1 MTLVG
6 QGREGVDAMAKVVVL
21 GASFAGLL
29 AGAAAARAGH
39 DVILLERD
47 TPPAEAVARDGVP
60 QGRQPHVL
68 LHRGLL
74 AIEELLPGIEDDLLA
89 LGGVRFNTGMM
100 PWLGEYGWMP
110 QRDWAYEII
119 SLSRPLLEQAV
130 RERVCVLPRVELR
143 SGVTATGL
151 RQRTSGWEVLVR
163 DDSAVTAD
171 LVVDASGRSSRL
183 PLWLAE
189 LGVRVPEPVVVEA
202 RVGYSSRTYRGRV
215 PLRTGIVVAST
226 PDTQAGALALAV
238 EDDRWLVSA
247 VGFGNRRPGRTPAEF
262 DAFLA
267 GLRDPVM
274 VDLTSALEPEGDI
287 AVHRQTGNRR
297 YAYGRVGDWRPG
309 LLAVGDAMCAFNP
322 VYGQGIT
329 EAACQAALLAS
340 ALREPPTT
348 LAGTRRLQRRLG
360 AVAELPWSVATSE
373 DLRMPSSEGRQN
385 RPQRLASVWTRRL
398 AQLSTGGDESCTR
411 AFSAVYHLMG
421 SPLLLFSPPVLRA
434 IARSL
439 VGGVPR
445 PGSRPAVLDAL
456 RTGGADA
463 LNLDEGETGGP
474 APDGASVVGPPA
486 SLPL

>member
-1 MTLVG
+1 
-6 QGREGVDAMAKVVVL
+6 MAKIVVL

-29 AGAAAARAGH
+29 AGAAASRAGH
-39 DVILLERD
+39 DVTVLERD

-68 LHRGLL
+68 LHRGLM
-74 AIEELLPGIEDDLLA
+74 AIEELLPGIEQDLLA

-130 RERVCVLPRVELR
+130 RERVSVLPRVELR
-143 SGVTATGL
+143 SGVTVTGL
-151 RQRTSGWEVLVR
+151 GHDASGWQVLVR
-163 DDSAVTAD
+163 GDSALDAD

-183 PLWLAE
+183 PQWLAE
-189 LGVRVPEPVVVEA
+189 LGVQVPEPVVVEA
-202 RVGYSSRTYRGRV
+202 RVGYASRTYRGRA

-226 PDTQAGALALAV
+226 PATQAGALALAI
-238 EDDRWLVSA
+238 EHDRWLVSA
-247 VGFGNRRPGRTPAEF
+247 VGFGDRRPGRTAAEF
-262 DAFLA
+262 EAFLA
-267 GLRDPVM
+267 GLRDPALVE
-274 VDLTSALEPEGDI
+274 LTSVLEPEGEV

-297 YAYGRVGDWRPG
+297 YAYGQAGGWRPG
-309 LLAVGDAMCAFNP
+309 LLVVGDAMCAFNP

-329 EAACQAALLAS
+329 VAACQAALLAS

-360 AVAELPWSVATSE
+360 AIAELPWSVATSE

-385 RPQRLASVWTRRL
+385 RLQRLSSVWTRRL
-398 AQLSTGGDESCTR
+398 AQLSTGGDEACTR

-421 SPLLLFSPPVLRA
+421 SPLLLFSPGVLRA
-434 IARSL
+434 TARSL
-439 VGGVPR
+439 VRGVPE
-445 PGSRPAVLDAL
+445 PGPRPAVLDEL
-456 RTGGADA
+456 RTGAWAPDGPELMNGREA
-463 LNLDEGETGGP
+463 GGP